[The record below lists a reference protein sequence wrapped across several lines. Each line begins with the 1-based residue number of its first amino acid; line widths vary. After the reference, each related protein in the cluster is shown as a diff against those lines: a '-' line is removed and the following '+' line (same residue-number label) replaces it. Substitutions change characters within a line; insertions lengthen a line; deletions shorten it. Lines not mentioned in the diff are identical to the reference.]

1 VAARPVDGMAII
13 QNPAGLAFMSGQ
25 QIMLNVDMPV
35 HHMCMDPHGYYGWG
49 IYTDDPA
56 SRSEFGDPTA
66 TGRTSYALTP
76 LPRVCNSG
84 RPGPLPQLSFIK
96 KISDRFAIGAGFVH
110 PTIVTGMQFGG
121 ADGTIETPQ
130 GPRPTPTRYSIVRQ
144 QAEFALDPV
153 IGAGYRIM
161 RQWSA
166 GMSLQVYMIKGRAA
180 AVQNQFG
187 GTNPATDAFV
197 EVQSK
202 DFFVPAITLSTQYR
216 PIEALN
222 FVAAFRWIDNFNG
235 SGNVSYETNTYHQG
249 ATTGPVPYKNPPIPV
264 DTIVLRQ
271 PWELTVGAR
280 YGAPLTAAAGRRTGD
295 PLDTELWD
303 IELDATYYMNARAG
317 RSDVDVGHPVSVT
330 NKLADGTEN
339 KTDVQ
344 SLGQF
349 TLDRHL
355 KDSMAVRLGGSFAI
369 IPRELQV
376 QAGAFYETRGVDIA
390 YADIDTFAFR
400 RIGTGFGAVLRVGN
414 FDFKAG
420 YMHIFSETVDLA
432 PPPHQNVEQWNPAD
446 PRSGF
451 DQRIGGDFSS
461 GTRTGGSV
469 IPDPAAPSAARAD
482 GVAGKTQQA
491 AAASRGLP
499 NRVINAGRYTAWFD
513 VISIGA
519 VYHF

>member
-1 VAARPVDGMAII
+1 
-13 QNPAGLAFMSGQ
+13 
-25 QIMLNVDMPV
+25 
-35 HHMCMDPHGYYGWG
+35 
-49 IYTDDPA
+49 
-56 SRSEFGDPTA
+56 
-66 TGRTSYALTP
+66 
-76 LPRVCNSG
+76 
-84 RPGPLPQLSFIK
+84 LPQLSFIK